1 MTSAASRVRERGEE
15 GTHHHTTPN
24 HRPDPEHLS
33 CDSAGRGGGT
43 AKSWPERGR
52 FGDAEAASHRNHLR
66 KGNFQPKLHLE
77 HLEEKLKLLGLEGG
91 REEEQL
97 CSWRKRTFAFGGD
110 AKASGRGAP
119 RARGGAHG
127 EEPAQE
133 DREQIQRDLE
143 SLKKQREE
151 LLEVKASGERRCQGY
166 LTQTEAERQKIVSE
180 FRQLRRF
187 LKDQEV
193 VLLAQLGEL
202 DREVMRRQ
210 EEEEAKV
217 SGEIS
222 LLDIL
227 IWEAEKKLEQP
238 VSGFLQ
244 GARSTVGRWE
254 MGSGRRML
262 ETFSD
267 LERRL
272 RVISQQNAVLR
283 EVLGRFQDILPSE
296 LEKEVEPS
304 LGGEGKAA
312 FVTLDPDTAHARLV
326 LSRDRRGVRWT
337 DAGQDLPPD
346 PRRFDVSC
354 CVLGCRGFAAGRH
367 GWEVEVMAG
376 GTWALGVARNS
387 LPRKGCLEFRPEEGI
402 WAVGR
407 CGNRFRAFAS
417 PPATLPTS
425 GNPRRIRVVLDYEE
439 EQVAF
444 YLAEQLPPVFT
455 FQKACFGGENI
466 FPFFWVGRGSH
477 LRLCP

>member
-1 MTSAASRVRERGEE
+1 MKLRSQRSIKSFPFVPLYLFLHSSCPCCKFFPAKAKHRIPSFPTPSKISPQTVFPPPGANSERLGEPQETKGRAFRIESERGKAMP
-15 GTHHHTTPN
+15 GV
-24 HRPDPEHLS
+24 S
-33 CDSAGRGGGT
+33 G
-43 AKSWPERGR
+43 K
-52 FGDAEAASHRNHLR
+52 
-66 KGNFQPKLHLE
+66 
-77 HLEEKLKLLGLEGG
+77 KLLP
-91 REEEQL
+91 
-97 CSWRKRTFAFGGD
+97 SPRKN
-110 AKASGRGAP
+110 RGAGP
-119 RARGGAHG
+119 ARSMLSSFHIL
-127 EEPAQE
+127 Q
-133 DREQIQRDLE
+133 
-143 SLKKQREE
+143 
-151 LLEVKASGERRCQGY
+151 
-166 LTQTEAERQKIVSE
+166 TQTEAERQKIVSE

-346 PRRFDVSC
+346 PRRFDIFC

-417 PPATLPTS
+417 PPATLPMS

-444 YLAEQLPPVFT
+444 YLAEQVPPVFT